1 MVAAEFSRISLLSPG
16 HLNWPAKVRL
26 SFEIKNFFNYNNRY
40 AVCDVWDG
48 EMRISEK

>member
-1 MVAAEFSRISLLSPG
+1 MNNLWYSRIRKISPG
-16 HLNWPAKVRL
+16 HLNWAAKVRL

-48 EMRISEK
+48 EVRIIAK